1 MKYRT
6 LVLLVLI
13 LLIGFSPY
21 AAENPDK
28 PAGNP
33 ADRDKPATDKP
44 ETVKP
49 VKDDPIARQLEK
61 VRSIHKLIKENYV
74 SEPNDDK
81 LFEDAFKG
89 MVGGLDPYSEYFT
102 ADDYK
107 DFMVTTR
114 GEFGGVGMEISL
126 DDGILTVVT
135 PVEDSPAF
143 RAGILPGDRI
153 LEIDGEPT
161 DGMNVSDSIKL
172 VRGKPGT
179 QVVLTVLHKGSVN
192 TEKITVTRE
201 IIKLKSIKATRI
213 VDDKHKIGYIRI
225 SDFKEETFQAFDNA
239 VDKLEEQGMKA
250 LIIDLRFNPG
260 GLLESALRLSNRFV
274 KEGALISIR
283 GRNKDDVRT
292 IPADKDEGL
301 LSALPLAILLNGSS
315 ASASEV
321 FSGCMQDHK
330 RAAIVGSRSY
340 GKGSVQQLFPL
351 KENGPAVK
359 MTIAR
364 YYTPSGRS
372 VDRSAD
378 KKNYGVLPD
387 YVVELTPEQEADL
400 IKSWQKQRIII
411 PPNPSEKETDH
422 PAPEAEAEE
431 KEFVD
436 IQLNKAVEVLIGQDD
451 SEDK

>member
-1 MKYRT
+1 MKYHT
-6 LVLLVLI
+6 LILSVLI

-21 AAENPDK
+21 AAES
-28 PAGNP
+28 
-33 ADRDKPATDKP
+33 TDKA
-44 ETVKP
+44 
-49 VKDDPIARQLEK
+49 KDEQLNRNLEK
-61 VRSIHKLIKENYV
+61 VRNIYKLVKDNYV
-74 SEPNDDK
+74 SEPSDNK
-81 LFEDAFKG
+81 LFDDALKG
-89 MVGGLDPYSEYFT
+89 MVNGLDPYSEYFT
-102 ADDYK
+102 AEDYK
-107 DFMVTTR
+107 DFIVTTK

-153 LEIDGEPT
+153 LEIDGEST
-161 DGMNVSDSIKL
+161 DGMNVSDSIKR

-179 QVVLTVLHKGSVN
+179 QVLLTVLHKGSVN
-192 TEKITVTRE
+192 TEKITITRE
-201 IIKLKSIKATRI
+201 IIKLKSIKSVRI
-213 VDDKHKIGYIRI
+213 IDDKHKIGYIRI
-225 SDFKEETFQAFDNA
+225 TDFKEDTFNDFDNA

-250 LIIDLRFNPG
+250 LVIDLRFNPG
-260 GLLESALRLSNRFV
+260 GLLDSALRLINRFI
-274 KEGALISIR
+274 KEGSMISIR

-292 IPADKDEGL
+292 IPADKNEGL
-301 LSALPLAILLNGSS
+301 LSELPLAILLNGAS

-321 FSGCMQDHK
+321 FSGAMQDHK
-330 RAAIVGSRSY
+330 RAAIIGSRSY

-387 YVVELTPEQEADL
+387 YIVEMTPEQDAEL
-400 IKSWQKQRIII
+400 IKSWQKQRVII
-411 PPNPSEKETDH
+411 PSNHSEKDKNQ
-422 PAPEAEAEE
+422 PPPEDEPEE

-436 IQLNKAVEVLIGQDD
+436 AQLNKAVEILAEQDD